1 MWSGIQRGNSLPDRR
16 DGKDQ
21 FRIVSACFVAA
32 CVRVAAVAIDQRQ
45 T

>member
-1 MWSGIQRGNSLPDRR
+1 MWSRIHWGNNRPDRS
-16 DGKDQ
+16 DGKGQ
-21 FRIVSACFVAA
+21 SHIVPACSVAA

>member
-1 MWSGIQRGNSLPDRR
+1 MWSRIDRRNNRPDQR
-16 DGKDQ
+16 DGKGQ
-21 FRIVSACFVAA
+21 SHIVSACFVVA